1 MSALERLHVR
11 LPPGETLDIGNYTVR
26 VGAAIHR
33 HPVADR
39 CPYCTDP
46 MVEFETAGAMRV
58 ATIVTPLTAA
68 GVIVLG
74 VHAKPDDLRLLKCQA
89 CDQFFSTAREAA

>member
-1 MSALERLHVR
+1 MSALVRLNVR

-26 VGAAIHR
+26 AGAAVER
-33 HPVADR
+33 RQVGDR

-46 MVEFETAGAMRV
+46 MVEFVTDGAMRV
-58 ATIVTPLTAA
+58 ATVIQPLTA
-68 GVIVLG
+68 GVVVLG
-74 VHAKPDDLRLLKCQA
+74 CHDKPEDLRLLKCQA